1 MKKIIVIGLLTFIMS
16 GLIRSQMTFTV
27 KPGLNLNSA
36 NIGVKSEKFSP
47 YFGLQFL
54 NVTSKSKYVD
64 EYEPGEDRKI
74 KTHIYMPYLGFKAY
88 LFNKDPLKGSIT
100 TTVFKP
106 VIFGKETIDGEEDES
121 YKENLKNLKIWG
133 GEIGFCSEYFLN
145 EHFSIGGEFGFR
157 FAFYKDKDESE
168 YSSYSYDED
177 LKLNMTYVSG
187 SMNFYF

>member
-1 MKKIIVIGLLTFIMS
+1 MKRIIVIGLLTFAIS

-36 NIGVKSEKFSP
+36 NIGIKSENFLP
-47 YFGLQFL
+47 YFGLQCL
-54 NVTSKSKYVD
+54 NVNSKFKYND
-64 EYEPGEDRKI
+64 EYEPEEDRNI
-74 KTHIYMPYLGFKAY
+74 KTHIFMPYLGFKAY

-100 TTVFKP
+100 ATVFKP
-106 VIFGKETIDGEEDES
+106 VIFGKETINGEEDES
-121 YKENLKNLKIWG
+121 YRENLKNLKIWG

-145 EHFSIGGEFGFR
+145 EHFSIGGEFGLR
-157 FAFYKDKDESE
+157 LGFYKDKYESE
-168 YSSYSYDED
+168 YSDYSYDED

>member
-1 MKKIIVIGLLTFIMS
+1 MKKIIVIGLLTFAMS

-47 YFGLQFL
+47 YFGIQFL
-54 NVTSKSKYVD
+54 NINSKYKDND
-64 EYEPGEDRKI
+64 EYEPEDRKI

-88 LFNKDPLKGSIT
+88 LFDKDPLKGSIVA
-100 TTVFKP
+100 TVFKP
-106 VIFGKETIDGEEDES
+106 VISGKEINDGEEDES
-121 YKENLKNLKIWG
+121 YKEDLKNLKIWG
-133 GEIGFCSEYFLN
+133 GEIGFCSEYFFN

-157 FAFYKDKDESE
+157 LAFYKDKYESE
-168 YSSYSYDED
+168 YSNYSYDED
-177 LKLNMTYVSG
+177 LNLNMTYVSG